1 MARKGTSM
9 RLTSS
14 RISSLLLSMF
24 ATFAS
29 FYVAGRLWQESQTRV
44 HLISELHRVT
54 GQGKSAISVDDT
66 LKIIACRE
74 QKKTLAALEMELS
87 AARQQGFV
95 PKHTDGAETKKRPLV
110 VIGIMTSLGNKKKR
124 DAVRQAWM
132 GTGASLKKIE
142 TEKGVIARFVIGRS
156 ANKGD
161 SMDKS
166 IDAENSQTDDFII
179 LDDVVEAPEEASKKV
194 KLFFAYAAD
203 RWDAQ
208 FYAKAND
215 NIYVNMDALGS
226 TLAALQGKPRAYIGC
241 MKSGEVFS
249 EPNQKWYEPEWWK
262 FGDKKAY
269 FRHAYGEMYVITNA
283 LARFVSINRDIL
295 HAYAHDDVSTGS
307 WFVGLDVKHV
317 DEGKFCCSAWS
328 SARGVAHIHSQSQGK
343 QVHGNIK
350 SSNVFLNAKGYGCI
364 FGAGMAH
371 TYAFPTPDMHLAFV
385 HQR

>member
-1 MARKGTSM
+1 MARKGSSI
-9 RLTSS
+9 RLSSS
-14 RISSLLLSMF
+14 RISSLLLSML

-44 HLISELHRVT
+44 HLIKELDRVT
-54 GQGKSAISVDDT
+54 GQGKSAISVGDT

-74 QKKTLAALEMELS
+74 QKKTLSALEMELS
-87 AARQQGFV
+87 VARQEGFV
-95 PKHTDGAETKKRPLV
+95 PKNPKHTDGTETKKRPLV

-132 GTGASLKKIE
+132 GTGAASLKKLE
-142 TEKGVIARFVIGRS
+142 TDKGVIARFVIGRS

-166 IDAENSQTDDFII
+166 IDAESSQTDDFII
-179 LDDVVEAPEEASKKV
+179 LDNVVEAPEEASKKV

-215 NIYVNMDALGS
+215 NIYVNIDALGS
-226 TLAALQGKPRAYIGC
+226 TLAAHLENPRAYIGC

-249 EPNQKWYEPEWWK
+249 EPNHKWYEPEWWK

-269 FRHAYGEMYVITNA
+269 FRHAYGEMYVITHA

-328 SARGVAHIHSQSQGK
+328 SEAICAGV
-343 QVHGNIK
+343 
-350 SSNVFLNAKGYGCI
+350 
-364 FGAGMAH
+364 
-371 TYAFPTPDMHLAFV
+371 
-385 HQR
+385 

>member
-1 MARKGTSM
+1 MGRKG
-9 RLTSS
+9 SS
-14 RISSLLLSMF
+14 SSWRVSSLLISIL

-44 HLISELHRVT
+44 HLIKELDRVT

-74 QKKTLAALEMELS
+74 QKKTLAALEIQLT

-95 PKHTDGAETKKRPLV
+95 SKHTHGTETKKRPLV
-110 VIGIMTSLGNKKKR
+110 VIGIITTLGNKKKR

-166 IDAENSQTDDFII
+166 IDAENSLTDDFII

-194 KLFFAYAAD
+194 KLFFAYAAE

-208 FYAKAND
+208 FYAKAID
-215 NIYVNMDALGS
+215 NIYVNIDALGS
-226 TLAALQGKPRAYIGC
+226 TLAAHLENPRAYIGC
-241 MKSGEVFS
+241 MKSGEVFP

-269 FRHAYGEMYVITNA
+269 FRHAYGEMYVITHA
-283 LARFVSINRDIL
+283 LASFVSINRDIL
-295 HAYAHDDVSTGS
+295 HSYAHDDVSTGS

-328 SARGVAHIHSQSQGK
+328 SEAICAV
-343 QVHGNIK
+343 V
-350 SSNVFLNAKGYGCI
+350 
-364 FGAGMAH
+364 
-371 TYAFPTPDMHLAFV
+371 
-385 HQR
+385 

>member
-1 MARKGTSM
+1 MGRKG
-9 RLTSS
+9 SS
-14 RISSLLLSMF
+14 SSSSSTRVSSLVISML

-29 FYVAGRLWQESQTRV
+29 LYVAGRLWQESQTRV
-44 HLISELHRVT
+44 HLIKELDRVT

-74 QKKTLAALEMELS
+74 QKKTLAALEIQLS
-87 AARQQGFV
+87 AARQEGFV
-95 PKHTDGAETKKRPLV
+95 SKTPRHTADTETKKRPLV
-110 VIGIMTSLGNKKKR
+110 VIGIMTSFGNKKKR

-166 IDAENSQTDDFII
+166 IDSENSQSDDFVI

-194 KLFFAYAAD
+194 KLFFAYAAE

-208 FYAKAND
+208 FYAKAID
-215 NIYVNMDALGS
+215 NIYVNIDALGS
-226 TLAALQGKPRAYIGC
+226 TLAAHLENPRAYIGC

-269 FRHAYGEMYVITNA
+269 FRHAYGEMYVITHA
-283 LARFVSINRDIL
+283 LASFVSINRDIL
-295 HAYAHDDVSTGS
+295 HSYAHDDVSTGS
-307 WFVGLDVKHV
+307 WFMGLDVKHV
-317 DEGKFCCSAWS
+317 DEGKLCCSAWS
-328 SARGVAHIHSQSQGK
+328 SEAICARV
-343 QVHGNIK
+343 
-350 SSNVFLNAKGYGCI
+350 
-364 FGAGMAH
+364 
-371 TYAFPTPDMHLAFV
+371 
-385 HQR
+385 

>member
-1 MARKGTSM
+1 MARKGSSI
-9 RLTSS
+9 RLSSS

-44 HLISELHRVT
+44 HLIKELDRVT

-74 QKKTLAALEMELS
+74 QKKTLSALEMELS
-87 AARQQGFV
+87 VARQEGFV
-95 PKHTDGAETKKRPLV
+95 PKIPKHTDGTETKKRPLV
-110 VIGIMTSLGNKKKR
+110 VIGIMTTLGNKKKR
-124 DAVRQAWM
+124 DAVRQAWL
-132 GTGASLKKIE
+132 GTGAASLRKLE

-179 LDDVVEAPEEASKKV
+179 LDNVVEAPEEASKKV

-215 NIYVNMDALGS
+215 NIYVNIDALGS
-226 TLAALQGKPRAYIGC
+226 TLAAHLENPRAYIGC

-249 EPNQKWYEPEWWK
+249 EPNHKWYEPEWWK
-262 FGDKKAY
+262 FGDKKA
-269 FRHAYGEMYVITNA
+269 
-283 LARFVSINRDIL
+283 
-295 HAYAHDDVSTGS
+295 
-307 WFVGLDVKHV
+307 
-317 DEGKFCCSAWS
+317 
-328 SARGVAHIHSQSQGK
+328 
-343 QVHGNIK
+343 
-350 SSNVFLNAKGYGCI
+350 
-364 FGAGMAH
+364 
-371 TYAFPTPDMHLAFV
+371 
-385 HQR
+385 

>member
-1 MARKGTSM
+1 MARKG
-9 RLTSS
+9 RLTGS
-14 RISSLLLSMF
+14 RVSSLVLSMF

-44 HLISELHRVT
+44 HLINELHRVT

-74 QKKTLAALEMELS
+74 QKKTLSALEIQLS
-87 AARQQGFV
+87 AARQEGFV
-95 PKHTDGAETKKRPLV
+95 TKRTTTDGTETKKRPLV

-156 ANKGD
+156 ANRGD

-179 LDDVVEAPEEASKKV
+179 LDNVVEAPEEVSKKV

-215 NIYVNMDALGS
+215 NIYVNIDALGS
-226 TLAALQGKPRAYIGC
+226 TLAAHLGNPRAYIGC

-269 FRHAYGEMYVITNA
+269 FRHAYGEMYVITHA

-295 HAYAHDDVSTGS
+295 HSYAHDDVSTGS

-328 SARGVAHIHSQSQGK
+328 SAICAGV
-343 QVHGNIK
+343 
-350 SSNVFLNAKGYGCI
+350 
-364 FGAGMAH
+364 
-371 TYAFPTPDMHLAFV
+371 
-385 HQR
+385 

>member
-1 MARKGTSM
+1 MGRSWQGRGRGRDMEYDKG
-9 RLTSS
+9 
-14 RISSLLLSMF
+14 
-24 ATFAS
+24 
-29 FYVAGRLWQESQTRV
+29 G
-44 HLISELHRVT
+44 
-54 GQGKSAISVDDT
+54 DN
-66 LKIIACRE
+66 
-74 QKKTLAALEMELS
+74 
-87 AARQQGFV
+87 
-95 PKHTDGAETKKRPLV
+95 
-110 VIGIMTSLGNKKKR
+110 IG
-124 DAVRQAWM
+124 
-132 GTGASLKKIE
+132 GASLKKIE

-179 LDDVVEAPEEASKKV
+179 LDNVVEAPEEASKKV

-226 TLAALQGKPRAYIGC
+226 TLAAHLGKPRAYIGC

-283 LARFVSINRDIL
+283 LARFVSINRRVGSKKMGFQERTPLMVAAMYGSFGVLTYII
-295 HAYAHDDVSTGS
+295 STGRS
-307 WFVGLDVKHV
+307 DVNRVSSDEKVTAHHCAVSACFVSIVEVIKILLDA
-317 DEGKFCCSAWS
+317 ST
-328 SARGVAHIHSQSQGK
+328 
-343 QVHGNIK
+343 
-350 SSNVFLNAKGYGCI
+350 L
-364 FGAGMAH
+364 
-371 TYAFPTPDMHLAFV
+371 
-385 HQR
+385 